1 MRTIR
6 KEFPVYKFHE
16 LPEDVK
22 DKAIDALYD
31 INVDHEWWEYV
42 YQDASDIGVE
52 IKEFDID
59 RGHYC
64 KIRFKGYADEI
75 ADAILRSHGNTC
87 ETYKTAESAKK
98 SSVLRKT
105 SVSLSPRITASC
117 FNVSTN
123 TLRHTKPSSRRSKLT
138 ITNSPKTAK
147 STEVHM
153 TKYIS
158 SIVTKYGDQERVK
171 ADVKTIFEI
180 LDRQGS
186 SLIIDALAEYVADRV
201 RRLKVGE
208 RERIRTRDTLVDEL
222 DQALTER
229 L

>member
-1 MRTIR
+1 
-6 KEFPVYKFHE
+6 
-16 LPEDVK
+16 
-22 DKAIDALYD
+22 
-31 INVDHEWWEYV
+31 
-42 YQDASDIGVE
+42 
-52 IKEFDID
+52 
-59 RGHYC
+59 
-64 KIRFKGYADEI
+64 
-75 ADAILRSHGNTC
+75 
-87 ETYKTAESAKK
+87 
-98 SSVLRKT
+98 
-105 SVSLSPRITASC
+105 
-117 FNVSTN
+117 
-123 TLRHTKPSSRRSKLT
+123 
-138 ITNSPKTAK
+138 
-147 STEVHM
+147 M

>member
-1 MRTIR
+1 
-6 KEFPVYKFHE
+6 
-16 LPEDVK
+16 
-22 DKAIDALYD
+22 
-31 INVDHEWWEYV
+31 
-42 YQDASDIGVE
+42 
-52 IKEFDID
+52 
-59 RGHYC
+59 
-64 KIRFKGYADEI
+64 
-75 ADAILRSHGNTC
+75 
-87 ETYKTAESAKK
+87 
-98 SSVLRKT
+98 
-105 SVSLSPRITASC
+105 
-117 FNVSTN
+117 
-123 TLRHTKPSSRRSKLT
+123 
-138 ITNSPKTAK
+138 
-147 STEVHM
+147 M

-158 SIVTKYGDQERVK
+158 SSVTKYGDQERVK